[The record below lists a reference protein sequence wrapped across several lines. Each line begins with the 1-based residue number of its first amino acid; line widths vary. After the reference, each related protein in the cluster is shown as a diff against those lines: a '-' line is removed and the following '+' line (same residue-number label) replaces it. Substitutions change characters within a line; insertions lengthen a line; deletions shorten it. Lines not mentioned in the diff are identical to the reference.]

1 MGRRRIDWIKIKQE
15 YIESNITHEELAKKY
30 NLSISTL
37 KKKSAQETWST
48 ERNLFRTK
56 TELKRQEKQSE
67 LLASEAS
74 SFDNLCLRVARSA
87 VEIVEK
93 QIIYLQKKTEEQ
105 RTDALIERQV
115 RLLEKLANSLKQL
128 QSVGKVALGE
138 NPGGKEG
145 ERPIIID
152 FRGLNAK
159 DND

>member
-1 MGRRRIDWIKIKQE
+1 MGRRIDWVKIKQE
-15 YIESNITHEELAKKY
+15 YIESNITLEELAKKH
-30 NLSISTL
+30 NISPSTIMR
-37 KKKSAQETWST
+37 KSAQEGWTI
-48 ERNLFRTK
+48 ERKIFYRK
-56 TELKRQEKQSE
+56 IEEKKQEKKIDNLVSE
-67 LLASEAS
+67 SAN
-74 SFDNLCLRVARSA
+74 FDNQCLRVACSA
-87 VEIVEK
+87 IEIVEK
-93 QIIYLQKKTEEQ
+93 QILYLQKKTEEQ

-138 NPGGKEG
+138 NPEGKEG